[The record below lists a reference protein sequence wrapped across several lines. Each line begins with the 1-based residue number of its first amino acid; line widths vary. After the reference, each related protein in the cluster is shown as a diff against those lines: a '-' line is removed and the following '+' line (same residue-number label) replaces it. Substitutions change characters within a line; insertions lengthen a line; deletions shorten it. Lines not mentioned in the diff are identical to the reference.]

1 MNTDLFTRT
10 PFVSDKT
17 WDKIKAGAALAGL
30 TLGTVAICAISTFA
44 CAYAQGFGYSKGNR
58 EARMGTPAPTGIR
71 TDGDRDYS
79 ATPAGRSFRSSS
91 IFDRDEAA

>member
-17 WDKIKAGAALAGL
+17 WNKIKAGAALAGL

-44 CAYAQGFGYSKGNR
+44 CAYAQGYGYNKGAREGRTATPVSNGNR
-58 EARMGTPAPTGIR
+58 TET
-71 TDGDRDYS
+71 DRDYS
-79 ATPAGRSFRSSS
+79 AFGSGSGYRRS
-91 IFDRDEAA
+91 ILDRDEAA